1 MIRHI
6 HARSDE
12 LHTLT
17 TQARPMAGECWDPI
31 GVHDAM
37 EGYVSLVAVP

>member
-1 MIRHI
+1 V
-6 HARSDE
+6 
-12 LHTLT
+12 HTLT
-17 TQARPMAGECWDPI
+17 PQARPMAGEGWEPI